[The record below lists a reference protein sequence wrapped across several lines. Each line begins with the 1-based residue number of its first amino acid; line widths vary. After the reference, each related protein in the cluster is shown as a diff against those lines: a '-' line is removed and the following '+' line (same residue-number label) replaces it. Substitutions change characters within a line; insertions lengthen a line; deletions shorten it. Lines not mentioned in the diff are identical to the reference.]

1 MLTLREY
8 FHLDGSQ
15 WWSNYGDV
23 SGNVDGDMV
32 VDDDEKDDVDGDG
45 DDACDDN
52 HGAHVIYFFAN

>member
-1 MLTLREY
+1 
-8 FHLDGSQ
+8 
-15 WWSNYGDV
+15 
-23 SGNVDGDMV
+23 MV